1 MAAAHEIPSLDGLMD
16 SILDR
21 LPPEAVDVLA
31 AMRPRPTGRPDA
43 FADQLVKLV
52 QARARARVGLVEI
65 EPLSDEPDFN
75 EETRRAIR
83 DVDAGEGVSA
93 YDSAADMF
101 ADWGV

>member
-1 MAAAHEIPSLDGLMD
+1 MATVQETPSLDDLME

-21 LPPEAVDVLA
+21 LPPEAVAVLA
-31 AMRPRPTGRPDA
+31 SMRLEPIRRRET

-52 QARARARVGLVEI
+52 QAKARIRVSHAEAG
-65 EPLSDEPDFN
+65 PLPDEPDFN

-83 DVDAGEGVSA
+83 DVDAGKDVASYEN
-93 YDSAADMF
+93 AAEMF

>member
-1 MAAAHEIPSLDGLMD
+1 MATVEEIPSLDGLME

-21 LPPEAVDVLA
+21 LPPEAVAALA
-31 AMRPRPTGRPDA
+31 SMRLKPARRRET

-52 QARARARVGLVEI
+52 QAKARARAADADA
-65 EPLSDEPDFN
+65 EPLPDEPEFN

-83 DVDAGEGVSA
+83 DVDAGEGVAS
-93 YDSAADMF
+93 YESAAEMF